1 MTFTKNK
8 FQGPEK
14 LGYVKSL
21 DGLRATAVFMVM
33 LLHAHFQFGKN
44 GTMGV
49 DIFFALS
56 GFLITTL
63 LLEENALKNTINLR
77 SFYIRRTFRLF
88 PALYATIFFVLIYTF
103 FFATI
108 TVKETIYY
116 EIVSSSLY
124 LSNISWAWGW
134 VKDNIILGHTWSLA
148 VEEQFYLIWPILI
161 VLFLR
166 YLNIVKLICFLILF
180 IPFVWILK
188 YNHYNSIFLSI
199 FHESLFIGCLGALLR
214 WIGKFP
220 NNFSNKV
227 MIFFFILLLIIGV
240 FPINAYKILF
250 ENNGRCIVAI
260 MTVFI
265 IIGLVNKPNSLL
277 GKFLSLPFMIY
288 IGKISYALYL
298 WHVPV
303 FRWFLWHSTL
313 PPYLDFI
320 FKFIVTFI
328 LAILSLEL
336 IEKKSIKIGR
346 NLSDRLIKNELKIEN

>member
-8 FQGPEK
+8 FQSPEK

-21 DGLRATAVFMVM
+21 DGLRAIAVFMVM

-63 LLEENALKNTINLR
+63 LLEENANKNTINLR

-134 VKDNIILGHTWSLA
+134 AEDNIILGHTWSLA

-166 YLNIVKLICFLILF
+166 YLNIVKLIYFLILF

-188 YNHYNSIFLSI
+188 FYQYNSIFSSL

-214 WIGKFP
+214 WVGKFP

-227 MIFFFILLLIIGV
+227 MLFFFITLLIIGV
-240 FPINAYKILF
+240 FPINIYQTLF

-260 MTVFI
+260 ITVFI
-265 IIGLVNKPNSLL
+265 IIGLVNKTNSFL

-313 PPYLDFI
+313 PPYLNFI
-320 FKFIVTFI
+320 LKFIVTFI
-328 LAILSLEL
+328 IASLSLVMIEKRTMAFGRCL
-336 IEKKSIKIGR
+336 IEK
-346 NLSDRLIKNELKIEN
+346 LK